1 MEKARI
7 FNIERY
13 AIEDGPGI
21 RTVVFLKGC
30 KLRCKWCA
38 NPESQSFEKEVLV
51 KANACIGC
59 GKCEL
64 ICPNKA
70 IKHTPLMGY
79 ITQQDLCS
87 HCSIC
92 IDNCFEDART
102 LMGTD
107 YTVDELIKEL
117 LKDEQY
123 FEMSGGGVTFSGG
136 EPLFYSVFI
145 KECALKLKDRN
156 ITTLIETCGHVPLD
170 NIKRV
175 HEVVDYIYYD
185 FKEIDPEKHKEFTG
199 FDNKLI
205 LENLNWLNKNYK
217 GKLSVRYPYI
227 PGHNDSKEDVEGF
240 LEYVS
245 KLKNVDEVCFLPFHR
260 LGIPKYQGLGREYE
274 MGNMESLKMKD
285 IEFLKKYETIY
296 DIKIRI

>member
-1 MEKARI
+1 MEKARV

-38 NPESQSFEKEVLV
+38 NPESQSFEKEILV
-51 KANACIGC
+51 KANACKGC
-59 GKCEL
+59 GKCEI

-70 IKHTPLMGY
+70 IKNTPLMGY

-87 HCSIC
+87 LCGIC
-92 IDNCFEDART
+92 VDNCFEDARSV
-102 LMGTD
+102 MGTD
-107 YTVDELIKEL
+107 YTVDELITEL
-117 LKDEQY
+117 LKDEKY
-123 FEMSGGGVTFSGG
+123 FNMSGGGVTFSGG
-136 EPLFYSVFI
+136 EPLFYSTFI

-156 ITTLIETCGHVPLD
+156 ITTLIETCGYVPQV
-170 NIKRV
+170 NIKRIYQ
-175 HEVVDYIYYD
+175 VVDYIYYD
-185 FKEIDPEKHKEFTG
+185 FKEIDPKKHKEYTG

-205 LENLNWLNKNYK
+205 LENLNWLDQHFK

-227 PGHNDSKEDVEGF
+227 PGYNDSKEDIEGF

-245 KLKNVDEVCFLPFHR
+245 MLNNVDEVCFLPFHR
-260 LGIPKYQGLGREYE
+260 LGIPKYQGLGRTYE

-285 IEFLKKYETIY
+285 IEFLKEYETKY
-296 DIKIRI
+296 DLKIKI

>member
-1 MEKARI
+1 MEKARV

-38 NPESQSFEKEVLV
+38 NPESQSFEKEILV
-51 KANACIGC
+51 KANACKGC
-59 GKCEL
+59 GKCEI

-70 IKHTPLMGY
+70 IKLIPPMGY
-79 ITQQDLCS
+79 ITQQVLCS

-92 IDNCFEDART
+92 IDNCFEDARSV
-102 LMGTD
+102 MGID

-117 LKDEQY
+117 LKDEKY
-123 FEMSGGGVTFSGG
+123 FHMSGGGVTFSGG
-136 EPLFYSVFI
+136 EPLFYSAFI
-145 KECALKLKDRN
+145 KECALRLKERN
-156 ITTLIETCGHVPLD
+156 ITTLVETCGYVPQE
-170 NIKRV
+170 NIKKI
-175 HEVVDYIYYD
+175 HQVVDYIYYD
-185 FKEIDPEKHKEFTG
+185 FKEIDPDKHKKYTG

-205 LENLNWLNKNYK
+205 LENLDWLDNHFK

-227 PGHNDSKEDVEGF
+227 PGYNDSKEDIEGF
-240 LEYVS
+240 LAYVS
-245 KLKNVDEVCFLPFHR
+245 RLNNLDEVCFLPFHR

-285 IEFLKKYETIY
+285 IEFLKEYESKYN
-296 DIKIRI
+296 IKIRI